1 MHRIYTIGHSN
12 HEMDEFIQLLIKH
25 SITAIC
31 DVRSAPYSKYT
42 SQFNYEFI
50 KQELKKTG
58 IQYVYL
64 GKELGPRSDEP
75 SCYINGKVQYDLLA
89 KTNMF
94 KEGIARIKKGVE
106 MYRVAIM
113 CAEKDPAICHRT
125 ILVCRHLR
133 KEDFQISHILDDG
146 SLEDNSDT
154 ERRLMKMLKIPEL
167 TLFDRPEDLVERAY
181 DLQGERIAYNI
192 KTENQTKPCLSVP

>member
-31 DVRSAPYSKYT
+31 DVRSTPYSKYT

-50 KQELKKTG
+50 KHDLKKAG

-75 SCYINGKVQYDLLA
+75 SCYINGKVQYGLLA

-94 KEGIARIKKGVE
+94 KECDLPSNYPSVQASQKRGFSNQS
-106 MYRVAIM
+106 
-113 CAEKDPAICHRT
+113 
-125 ILVCRHLR
+125 HL
-133 KEDFQISHILDDG
+133 G
-146 SLEDNSDT
+146 
-154 ERRLMKMLKIPEL
+154 RR
-167 TLFDRPEDLVERAY
+167 
-181 DLQGERIAYNI
+181 
-192 KTENQTKPCLSVP
+192 

>member
-1 MHRIYTIGHSN
+1 MVN
-12 HEMDEFIQLLIKH
+12 E
-25 SITAIC
+25 
-31 DVRSAPYSKYT
+31 
-42 SQFNYEFI
+42 
-50 KQELKKTG
+50 
-58 IQYVYL
+58 
-64 GKELGPRSDEP
+64 
-75 SCYINGKVQYDLLA
+75 
-89 KTNMF
+89 TNMIE
-94 KEGIARIKKGVE
+94 EGIARIKKGVE

-133 KEDFQISHILDDG
+133 KEDFQISHILEDG

-154 ERRLMKMLKIPEL
+154 ERRLMKMLKIPER

-192 KTENQTKPCLSVP
+192 KTENQDEIGSGQL

>member
-1 MHRIYTIGHSN
+1 
-12 HEMDEFIQLLIKH
+12 MDEFIQLLIKH
-25 SITAIC
+25 SITVIC
-31 DVRSAPYSKYT
+31 DVRSTPYSKYT

-50 KQELKKTG
+50 KHDLKKAG

-64 GKELGPRSDEP
+64 GKELGPRSDES

-106 MYRVAIM
+106 MYSVALM

-133 KEDFQISHILDDG
+133 KEDFQISHILEDG

-154 ERRLMKMLKIPEL
+154 ERRLMKMLKIPEQ

-192 KTENQTKPCLSVP
+192 KTENQDEIGSEQL